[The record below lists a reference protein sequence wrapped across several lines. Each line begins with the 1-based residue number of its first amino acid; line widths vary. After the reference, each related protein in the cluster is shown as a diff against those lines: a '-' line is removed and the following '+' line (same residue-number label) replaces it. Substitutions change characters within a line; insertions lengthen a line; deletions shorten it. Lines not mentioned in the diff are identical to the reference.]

1 MQELALEECPDLDF
15 RRRFAPSA
23 AGAKERVA
31 QGGAHPLMRDDA
43 APGPATPASAPH
55 GVPAKSQISWGG
67 HAPGRLGREDAR
79 NFEDGALSAAI
90 NSIRVRF
97 GSQALTRAA
106 ELPPPQPW
114 PSRTPID
121 RLTGIG
127 GLPHGRLTLL
137 SGNGTCGK
145 LTLALLLLAG
155 ATREFAHA
163 MVIDTC
169 SGFDP
174 WTLIPFYPELSALTV
189 VRAPALDLAGE
200 AAVALARAGAGFI
213 LLMGE
218 IPEHALGPLESGAS
232 RSGTVIV
239 GVVDAPGRAFA
250 HASSLSVGFSRT
262 DWIWER
268 GQLVGLRATARCVKN
283 RVAPPLGETGLEIR
297 YPLGARPLSDHLV
310 QVSEVAPLLLEDQKC
325 ASAAV

>member
-1 MQELALEECPDLDF
+1 MQEMQLE
-15 RRRFAPSA
+15 S
-23 AGAKERVA
+23 
-31 QGGAHPLMRDDA
+31 
-43 APGPATPASAPH
+43 
-55 GVPAKSQISWGG
+55 
-67 HAPGRLGREDAR
+67 
-79 NFEDGALSAAI
+79 AI

-106 ELPPPQPW
+106 ELPPAQPW
-114 PSRTPID
+114 LSCTPID
-121 RLTGIG
+121 RLSGIG

-137 SGNGTCGK
+137 TGRGTCGK

-163 MVIDTC
+163 MVIDTN

-174 WTLIPFYPELSALTV
+174 WTLLPFYPELSALTV
-189 VRAPALDLAGE
+189 VRAPRLRRSPELAGE
-200 AAVALARAGAGFI
+200 AAATLARAGAGFI

-218 IPEHALGPLESGAS
+218 VPEHWLGPLESGAN

-239 GVVDAPGRAFA
+239 AVVDAPGRAFA

-268 GQLVGLRATARCVKN
+268 GQLIGLRASARCVKN
-283 RVAPPLGETGLEIR
+283 RVAPPIGETELEIR
-297 YPLGARPLSDHLV
+297 YPLGARPLFDHPVHLA
-310 QVSEVAPLLLEDQKC
+310 EVPLRTEELKC
-325 ASAAV
+325 ASAVV

>member
-1 MQELALEECPDLDF
+1 MQEAQLD
-15 RRRFAPSA
+15 
-23 AGAKERVA
+23 V
-31 QGGAHPLMRDDA
+31 
-43 APGPATPASAPH
+43 
-55 GVPAKSQISWGG
+55 
-67 HAPGRLGREDAR
+67 
-79 NFEDGALSAAI
+79 AI

-145 LTLALLLLAG
+145 LTLALLLLAS

-163 MVIDTC
+163 MVIETR
-169 SGFDP
+169 SSFDP
-174 WTLIPFYPELSALTV
+174 WTLLPFYPELSALTV
-189 VRAPALDLAGE
+189 VSALAPDPAGE

-218 IPEHALGPLESGAS
+218 IPEHWLGPLESGAS

-250 HASSLSVGFSRT
+250 HASSLSVGFSRKG
-262 DWIWER
+262 WIWER
-268 GQLVGLRATARCVKN
+268 GQLVGLRASARCVKN
-283 RVAPPLGETGLEIR
+283 RVAPPLGETELEIR
-297 YPLGARPLSDHLV
+297 YPLGTKALSDHSV
-310 QVSEVAPLLLEDQKC
+310 HVAEFPSLRLEELEC
-325 ASAAV
+325 TSVVV